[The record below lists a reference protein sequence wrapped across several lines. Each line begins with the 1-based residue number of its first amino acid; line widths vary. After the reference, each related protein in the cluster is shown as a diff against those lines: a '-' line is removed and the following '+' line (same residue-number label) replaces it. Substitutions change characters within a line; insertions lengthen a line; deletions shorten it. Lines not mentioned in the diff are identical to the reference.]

1 MFGGACTLVNVNVY
15 LCRLSELCV
24 SLSVVDVMFLIG
36 IERSARKTP
45 VLIYSSPFG
54 FGFLPSNP
62 SSPRR
67 SRISPGMTP
76 TLRGEPGNTT

>member
-1 MFGGACTLVNVNVY
+1 MFGGACNLVNVNVY

-45 VLIYSSPFG
+45 VLIYSSPFA
-54 FGFLPSNP
+54 SA
-62 SSPRR
+62 SSQATRR
-67 SRISPGMTP
+67 HLVALGY
-76 TLRGEPGNTT
+76 LQG